1 MFLCEETFVTQQP
14 PKDTATATPDASAQP
29 GQPPTPVTSALSQE
43 DEDRIMRFIE
53 KHRKLLEKLA

>member
-1 MFLCEETFVTQQP
+1 MKSLPPRDEAEVPSSLDGRETVLAPQVELNAQ
-14 PKDTATATPDASAQP
+14 AS
-29 GQPPTPVTSALSQE
+29 TKLSQE